1 MVRNPTARA
10 YSCDKCPLR
19 ANDIFTNVSDKH
31 LDFIKGF
38 KSSERPVKRGATII
52 DEGVSS
58 THIYTVLSGWG
69 YRSKQLPDG
78 RRQILNYV
86 FPGDLI
92 GLQSA
97 VADEMQHTVEALS
110 DMRLCCFE
118 RRRLWELY
126 QKHPP
131 LAYDITW
138 LAAREEMLLDANL
151 LSVGRRTA
159 RERTAFLVL
168 HLFERARAVGMTDRD
183 KMLLPLTQQHVA
195 DTLGLS
201 LVHTNK
207 TLRELQRLD
216 LFTWSDRTLRIVN
229 RGKLAAVARWQEGDE
244 PRRRPMI

>member
-1 MVRNPTARA
+1 MARIPTARTYA
-10 YSCDKCPLR
+10 CDMCPLR
-19 ANDIFTNVSDKH
+19 ANAIFTGVSDEH
-31 LDFIKGF
+31 LDFIKRF
-38 KSSERPVKRGATII
+38 KSAERVIKRGATVI

-58 THIYTVLSGWG
+58 AHLYTVLSGWG
-69 YRSKQLPDG
+69 FRSKQLPDG

-97 VADEMQHTVEALS
+97 VADEMQHAVEALS

-138 LAAREEMLLDANL
+138 LAAREEMLLDENL
-151 LSVGRRTA
+151 LSLGRRTA
-159 RERTAFLVL
+159 RERTAFLLL

-183 KMLLPLTQQHVA
+183 TMLMPLTQQHVA

-216 LFTWSDRTLRIVN
+216 LFIWSNGALRIVN
-229 RGKLAAVARWQEGDE
+229 RSKLAAVARWQEGDE